1 MSLSLLGFISC
12 LFVHSSSTVF
22 EQYTSSFIVKQLFYY
37 LIGFLVMYGVATLDI
52 EQLKKVSWPFYWVM
66 ERLATAAP
74 LLPLITPSLNK
85 RVQQQSLLSYANIL
99 IQEQKY
105 PHLLFKNYAVQLY
118 VDKNLRTLWT

>member
-1 MSLSLLGFISC
+1 
-12 LFVHSSSTVF
+12 
-22 EQYTSSFIVKQLFYY
+22 
-37 LIGFLVMYGVATLDI
+37 MYGVATLDI